1 MNNITIEY
9 LFQLLLRRIWIVLV
23 SAILCAVITF
33 TYCNWFATE
42 VYSASSKVI
51 IGNGAFNFGEEDE
64 ENVDL
69 NSNISSITT
78 IASASKIS
86 GSDIQSSMYL
96 ANTCKE
102 LLQAQPIYEQL
113 AVAMGAEKDD
123 YNAFMRSITVDLAS
137 EDSIFI
143 TITAKSTSPEMAVK
157 MANTFASIA
166 PKYLNEYIPLADVG
180 VTDTANR
187 ALLTSPRTFLTTA
200 LLAVAGAVVSYLIS
214 LIFDM
219 NDKTIKGETDFTQAY
234 TIPILGTV
242 PDFDNP
248 TSMNTGGYGNAT
260 QK

>member
-9 LFQLLLRRIWIVLV
+9 LFQLLLRRIWIVIV
-23 SAILCAVITF
+23 SGLLCGVITF
-33 TYCNWFATE
+33 TYCSLFATE
-42 VYSASSKVI
+42 IYSASAKVI
-51 IGNGAFNFGEEDE
+51 IGNGAFSFGEEDE

-69 NSNISSITT
+69 SSDISSLK
-78 IASASKIS
+78 SYSSYKIS

-96 ANTCKE
+96 ANACKE

-113 AVAMGAEKDD
+113 AEAMGENKDT
-123 YNAFMRSITVDLAS
+123 YNSFRRSIVVDLAS

-143 TITAKSTSPEMAVK
+143 TITASSTSPEKAVE
-157 MANTFASIA
+157 MANTFAA
-166 PKYLNEYIPLADVG
+166 LTPKYLNKYIPLADVG
-180 VTDTANR
+180 VTDTASSAGKTAPR
-187 ALLTSPRTFLTTA
+187 TVFYTCLLTL
-200 LLAVAGAVVSYLIS
+200 AGAIVSYLIA

-219 NDKTIKGETDFTQAY
+219 NDKTIKGETDFTQTY

-248 TSMNTGGYGNAT
+248 TAMSTGGYSNGT

>member
-9 LFQLLLRRIWIVLV
+9 LFQLLLRRIWIVIV
-23 SAILCAVITF
+23 SGILCGIITF
-33 TYCNWFATE
+33 TYCSLFATE
-42 VYSASSKVI
+42 LYSASAKVI
-51 IGNGAFNFGEEDE
+51 IGNGAFSFGEEDE

-69 NSNISSITT
+69 SSNLSSIAPVT
-78 IASASKIS
+78 SHKIS

-96 ANTCKE
+96 ANACKE

-113 AVAMGAEKDD
+113 AEAMGEKKDT
-123 YNAFMRSITVDLAS
+123 YNSFRRSIVVELAS

-143 TITAKSTSPEMAVK
+143 TITASSTKPEKAVE
-157 MANTFASIA
+157 MANTFAA
-166 PKYLNEYIPLADVG
+166 LTPKYLNKYMPLADVG
-180 VTDTANR
+180 VTDTAR
-187 ALLTSPRTFLTTA
+187 SAGKTAPRTVFFTCLLTL
-200 LLAVAGAVVSYLIS
+200 AGAVVSYLIA

-219 NDKTIKGETDFTQAY
+219 NDKTIKGETDFTQTY

-248 TSMNTGGYGNAT
+248 TAMSTGGYGNGT

>member
-9 LFQLLLRRIWIVLV
+9 LFQLLLRRIWIVIV
-23 SAILCAVITF
+23 SAVLCAAISF

-42 VYSASSKVI
+42 IYSATAKVI

-69 NSNISSITT
+69 TSSLPSLTAYT
-78 IASASKIS
+78 SYKIS

-96 ANTCKE
+96 ANACKE

-113 AVAMGAEKDD
+113 AVAMGASKDD
-123 YNAFMRSITVDLAS
+123 YNAFKRSISVNLAS

-143 TITAKSTSPEMAVK
+143 TITAQSTSPAKAVE
-157 MANTFASIA
+157 MANTFAA
-166 PKYLNEYIPLADVG
+166 LTPKYLNEYMPLADVG
-180 VTDTANR
+180 VTDTANS
-187 ALLTSPRTFLTTA
+187 ATMISPRTFFMTG
-200 LLAVAGAVVSYLIS
+200 LLGLAGAIVSYLIA

-219 NDKTIKGETDFTQAY
+219 NDKTIKGETDFTQTY
-234 TIPILGTV
+234 NIPILGTV

-248 TSMNTGGYGNAT
+248 TSMNTGGYGNGA

>member
-9 LFQLLLRRIWIVLV
+9 LFQLLLRRIWIVIV
-23 SAILCAVITF
+23 SGILCGIIAF
-33 TYCNWFATE
+33 SYCSLFATE
-42 VYSASSKVI
+42 IYSATAKVI

-69 NSNISSITT
+69 SSDISSI
-78 IASASKIS
+78 ASVTSHKIS

-102 LLQAQPIYEQL
+102 LLQAQPIYERL
-113 AVAMGAEKDD
+113 AEALGQDKSSYGAFKG
-123 YNAFMRSITVDLAS
+123 SISVDLAS

-143 TITAKSTSPEMAVK
+143 TITASSTSPEKAVE
-157 MANTFASIA
+157 MANTFASLT
-166 PKYLNEYIPLADVG
+166 PKYLNEYMPLADVG
-180 VTDTANR
+180 VTDTASH
-187 ALLTSPRTFLTTA
+187 AAKTAPRTVFYTGILT
-200 LLAVAGAVVSYLIS
+200 VAGAIVSYLIA

-219 NDKTIKGETDFTQAY
+219 NDKTIKGETDFTQTY

-248 TSMNTGGYGNAT
+248 TAMSTGGYGNGT

>member
-9 LFQLLLRRIWIVLV
+9 LFQLFLRRIWIVLV
-23 SAILCAVITF
+23 SAVLCAVITF
-33 TYCNWFATE
+33 TYCSLFATE
-42 VYSASSKVI
+42 VYSATSKII

-64 ENVDL
+64 ENVNI
-69 NSNISSITT
+69 NSNMPTLSAL
-78 IASASKIS
+78 ASNKIS

-113 AVAMGAEKDD
+113 AVAMGEDKED
-123 YNAFMRSITVDLAS
+123 YNSFMRDITVDLAS

-143 TITAKSTSPEMAVK
+143 TITAESTSPKKAVK
-157 MANTFASIA
+157 MANSFASLA
-166 PKYLNEYIPLADVG
+166 PKYLSQYIPLADVG

-187 ALLTSPRTFLTTA
+187 AVLTKPRTFLMTA
-200 LLAVAGAVVSYLIS
+200 LLMVAGAVISFLIS

-219 NDKTIKGETDFTQAY
+219 NDKTIKGENDFTQIY
-234 TIPILGTV
+234 NIPILGTV